1 MKTKNNSPYINKNKL
16 EILNISQLSIQQ
28 LNQVLVDNPSFI
40 NTTDSNGET
49 PLSYALK
56 KNNFKIYDLILN
68 SPFLYLNFQNRD
80 GNSYLHLAVKNQNEK
95 IIKNLIEKGIN
106 LNLQNKL
113 GNTALHLAYEIGNN
127 NIIRFLLEH
136 GINRIIKN
144 KENKKAEEIK
154 TLTIN
159 KNQSF
164 HNYNNICKSMV
175 NNKSTNEFKI
185 NKADKNILQSAKKE
199 ENKYKFNINNKLQ
212 KENGGK
218 YEDNIKFKVYK
229 TNKNQ
234 KFIITRNNQEKKIGT
249 NESNNNSN
257 LTASKEG
264 DIKKN
269 INIKIDFEKY
279 KKGNTY
285 KNISLKD
292 NNNNKEK
299 YNKEEEIFEYNNI
312 GEKHISYTDRG
323 NRIIC
328 NINKKRND
336 LVESSSSFL
345 ESSDSR
351 NKDTNSKKV
360 STKRNSI
367 NKQETIN
374 TQDIN
379 SNNKRKKNNKSKNYR
394 NEFNNLGSNNDI
406 QRWNTIQ
413 IKSSPK
419 NKKIKHIGE
428 IHNKSRGSIT
438 KKNSPKKDSSPY
450 SNRIINKT
458 MNNSKLKNNNLEKV
472 NINNDNFIINKTY
485 RNNQIERY
493 INEDI
498 NIKLNKEEE
507 KIKRLEQKQYLLDDE
522 EDFNIDIIENIN
534 EPKSFRNT
542 IESINKINNL
552 EEKENNLNL
561 KSSNLLKDFFFFLNM
576 DKYLGVLANNGFDD
590 INLILEQSKNGG
602 TSIQDN
608 ELKEAGISIPGDRA
622 KILIRIQE
630 LSNNFSFP
638 VPKEVY
644 HTIEDLNKIDSDEHI
659 QKLNKWLKNLKV
671 EDYLINFIYSGYHS
685 IELLLMQMISYNPLT
700 SEMLKEEIGIDKI
713 GYRSRIINK
722 LKDESKGFLG
732 HLQTKT
738 LVINI
743 GETNQN
749 NCQCIIL

>member
-1 MKTKNNSPYINKNKL
+1 M
-16 EILNISQLSIQQ
+16 
-28 LNQVLVDNPSFI
+28 
-40 NTTDSNGET
+40 
-49 PLSYALK
+49 
-56 KNNFKIYDLILN
+56 
-68 SPFLYLNFQNRD
+68 
-80 GNSYLHLAVKNQNEK
+80 
-95 IIKNLIEKGIN
+95 
-106 LNLQNKL
+106 
-113 GNTALHLAYEIGNN
+113 
-127 NIIRFLLEH
+127 EH

-185 NKADKNILQSAKKE
+185 NKADKNILQSAKKDK
-199 ENKYKFNINNKLQ
+199 NKYKFNINNKLQ

-285 KNISLKD
+285 KNVSLKD

-561 KSSNLLKDFFFFLNM
+561 KSSNLLKDFLFQINM

>member
-1 MKTKNNSPYINKNKL
+1 MNLKLIKLIKIFCNQPKKKKIN
-16 EILNISQLSIQQ
+16 
-28 LNQVLVDNPSFI
+28 I
-40 NTTDSNGET
+40 N
-49 PLSYALK
+49 
-56 KNNFKIYDLILN
+56 LIL
-68 SPFLYLNFQNRD
+68 
-80 GNSYLHLAVKNQNEK
+80 
-95 IIKNLIEKGIN
+95 IIK
-106 LNLQNKL
+106 
-113 GNTALHLAYEIGNN
+113 
-127 NIIRFLLEH
+127 
-136 GINRIIKN
+136 
-144 KENKKAEEIK
+144 
-154 TLTIN
+154 
-159 KNQSF
+159 
-164 HNYNNICKSMV
+164 
-175 NNKSTNEFKI
+175 
-185 NKADKNILQSAKKE
+185 
-199 ENKYKFNINNKLQ
+199 
-212 KENGGK
+212 NGGK

-292 NNNNKEK
+292 NNNKEK

-312 GEKHISYTDRG
+312 AEKHINYTDRG

-394 NEFNNLGSNNDI
+394 DEFNNLGSNNDI

-458 MNNSKLKNNNLEKV
+458 MHNSKLKNNNLDKV

-561 KSSNLLKDFFFFLNM
+561 KSSNLLKDFLFQINM